1 MACRLLRA
9 HLGPYIVQ
17 YTLRCGT
24 RELRWYMYCRC
35 HTYCGCDCKSPMSD
49 LSAVPHA
56 GLPNE
61 GFSGMHP
68 RESML
73 RTPKHLNR
81 LRYRQN
87 SPHQG
92 SGSLLMA
99 SIASLISLAD
109 GGQTVWRQI
118 PHSTRSGKLS
128 RQWRRNW
135 EATQPTVSYQGI
147 DGGSLLMELDAG
159 RFQPTERTA
168 VSNANPHKCQRLYNP
183 LGM

>member
-1 MACRLLRA
+1 MILRHVDLQLSATRSLRLSLFSFLFLFSFSSHSTVTSTNFGLSTPA
-9 HLGPYIVQ
+9 GPPWSLHC
-17 YTLRCGT
+17 TLRCGT
-24 RELRWYMYCRC
+24 RELRWYVYCRC

-109 GGQTVWRQI
+109 GGQT
-118 PHSTRSGKLS
+118 
-128 RQWRRNW
+128 
-135 EATQPTVSYQGI
+135 A
-147 DGGSLLMELDAG
+147 
-159 RFQPTERTA
+159 
-168 VSNANPHKCQRLYNP
+168 
-183 LGM
+183 